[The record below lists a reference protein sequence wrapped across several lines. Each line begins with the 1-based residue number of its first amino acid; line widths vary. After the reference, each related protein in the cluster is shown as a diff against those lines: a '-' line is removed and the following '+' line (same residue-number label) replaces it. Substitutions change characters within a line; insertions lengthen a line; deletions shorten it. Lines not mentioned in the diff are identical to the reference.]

1 MKTYEVIET
10 SNVVN
15 LDNET
20 VKTLNAGETVTGEFV
35 LIDEQPYVEISDGY
49 VSTKGLAEKI
59 SAQEVSE
66 EVETKVKASNKKLI
80 FALVGAGVGFA
91 VAQYVMKTSS
101 VKKKVIF
108 TVGGVALGL
117 LAEYVNQKRK

>member
-59 SAQEVSE
+59 SEQEVSE